1 MKDYVEVIINGDDY
15 LLSVDELYNIIH
27 EYEIYRDLELE
38 DVFTSDDDLPPIHV
52 GDRAIGMNYA
62 G

>member
-38 DVFTSDDDLPPIHV
+38 DVFTSDEDLPPTHV
-52 GDRAIGMNYA
+52 CDRAIGMNYV

>member
-38 DVFTSDDDLPPIHV
+38 DVFTSDDNLPPVHV
-52 GDRAIGMNYA
+52 SDRAIGMNYV

>member
-38 DVFTSDDDLPPIHV
+38 DVFTSDDNLPPVHV
-52 GDRAIGMNYA
+52 SDRVIGMNYV

>member
-38 DVFTSDDDLPPIHV
+38 DVFTSDDDLPPVHV
-52 GDRAIGMNYA
+52 CDRAIGMNYV

>member
-38 DVFTSDDDLPPIHV
+38 DVFTSDDNLPPV
-52 GDRAIGMNYA
+52 QVSDRAIGMNYV

>member
-27 EYEIYRDLELE
+27 EYEIYRDLEPE
-38 DVFTSDDDLPPIHV
+38 DVFTSDDNLPPVHV
-52 GDRAIGMNYA
+52 SDRAIGMNYV